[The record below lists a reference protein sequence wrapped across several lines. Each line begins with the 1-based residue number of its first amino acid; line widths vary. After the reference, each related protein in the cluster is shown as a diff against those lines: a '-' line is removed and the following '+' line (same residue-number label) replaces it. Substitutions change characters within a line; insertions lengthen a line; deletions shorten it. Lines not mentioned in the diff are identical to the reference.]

1 MGKGLPD
8 EMDWVKAGA
17 VTCVKNQKACGSC
30 WAFSTTGSIEGA
42 MQIKYGELVSL
53 SEQNLIDCDHKDKG
67 CKGGMM
73 MDAFKFDE
81 SEKGLCSEA
90 NTHILQ
96 LMSILAK
103 VTVPDYQT
111 PSLLTTLTSTR

>member
-1 MGKGLPD
+1 MGDDKKKKDDKDDDDTKGLPD

-17 VTCVKNQKACGSC
+17 VTYVKNQKACGSC

-73 MDAFKFDE
+73 MDAFKIDE

-90 NTHILQ
+90 GYPY
-96 LMSILAK
+96 LA
-103 VTVPDYQT
+103 TD
-111 PSLLTTLTSTR
+111 